1 MSTEI
6 FEYAPAPESRAI
18 VDIKSEYGLY
28 INGKWVAPH
37 SKKRFASINPATE
50 EVLSRVAL
58 ADATDIDK
66 AVKAARVAYNK
77 VWAKMAPKE
86 RAKYLF
92 RIARLLQERAREFAV
107 LEALDNGK
115 PIRET
120 RDVDVPLSAA
130 HFFYHAGWAD
140 KLEYAGYGDNPKP
153 HGVVGQIIP
162 WNFPLLM
169 LAWKV
174 APALATGN
182 TVVLKPAE
190 TTPLTALLFADICEQ
205 AELPPGV
212 VNIEIGRAHV

>member
-37 SKKRFASINPATE
+37 SKKRFASINPSNE

-58 ADATDIDK
+58 ADASDIDK

-107 LEALDNGK
+107 L
-115 PIRET
+115 
-120 RDVDVPLSAA
+120 LSLI
-130 HFFYHAGWAD
+130 H
-140 KLEYAGYGDNPKP
+140 
-153 HGVVGQIIP
+153 I
-162 WNFPLLM
+162 
-169 LAWKV
+169 
-174 APALATGN
+174 
-182 TVVLKPAE
+182 
-190 TTPLTALLFADICEQ
+190 
-205 AELPPGV
+205 
-212 VNIEIGRAHV
+212 